1 MKKIAVLL
9 LLVLCLPYISYAQIH
24 FIRLRSSHNP
34 DFMRIVLEGNEAAL
48 GKASVYQRGQT
59 VLVSIP
65 ETTFSIR
72 AEKIMIPFKKQDK
85 ETIVFSPGDFRG
97 LKVFTLK
104 NPFRLVIDVYIK
116 EKRQSILS
124 QILPSGEDSV
134 SDVLSVRTVVIDP
147 GHGGYEFGIVSDNK
161 SEKNIVL
168 DISRKLNQLINRG
181 SAESH
186 LTRGS
191 DQSVSMDERV
201 NFANKKNADVFIS
214 LHIGN
219 HKNVVLYKPVV
230 TENVSDVVR
239 PHLMNR
245 GQEKEIEKTMK
256 LIRAMNEAI
265 RADLGDDMV
274 STQPLPYSMLVN
286 IQAAALIV
294 ELPSMSDIRY
304 DEKFKNKIAGD
315 LKKGLEMYEEINS
328 K

>member
-9 LLVLCLPYISYAQIH
+9 LLLLCLPYISDAQIY

-72 AEKIMIPFKKQDK
+72 AEKIMIPFKKRDK

-124 QILPSGEDSV
+124 QILPSGEESV

-147 GHGGYEFGIVSDNK
+147 GHGGYEFGIVIDNK

-168 DISRKLNQLINRG
+168 DISKKLNQLINRG
-181 SAESH
+181 STESH

-201 NFANKKNADVFIS
+201 DFANKKNTDVFIS

-230 TENVSDVVR
+230 MEDVSDVVR

-256 LIRAMNEAI
+256 LIRAMNGAI
-265 RADLGDDMV
+265 RSGLGDDMV
-274 STQPLPYSMLVN
+274 STQPLPYSMLVK

-304 DEKFKNKIAGD
+304 DEKFKNDIAGA

>member
-1 MKKIAVLL
+1 
-9 LLVLCLPYISYAQIH
+9 
-24 FIRLRSSHNP
+24 
-34 DFMRIVLEGNEAAL
+34 MRIVLEGNEAAL

-72 AEKIMIPFKKQDK
+72 AEKIMIPFKKRDK

-124 QILPSGEDSV
+124 QILPSGEESV

-147 GHGGYEFGIVSDNK
+147 GHGGYEFGIVIDNK

-168 DISRKLNQLINRG
+168 DVSKKLNQLINSG
-181 SAESH
+181 STESY

-201 NFANKKNADVFIS
+201 DFANKKNTDVFIS

-230 TENVSDVVR
+230 MEDVSDVVR
-239 PHLMNR
+239 PHLINR

-256 LIRAMNEAI
+256 LIRAMNGAI
-265 RADLGDDMV
+265 RSGLGDDMV
-274 STQPLPYSMLVN
+274 STQPLPYSMLVK

-304 DEKFKNKIAGD
+304 DEKFKNDIAGA

>member
-1 MKKIAVLL
+1 MKTITVLL
-9 LLVLCLPYISYAQIH
+9 LLVLCLPYISDAQIH

-48 GKASVYQRGQT
+48 GKASVYQRGET

-72 AEKIMIPFKKQDK
+72 AEKIMVPFRKLDR

-104 NPFRLVIDVYIK
+104 DPYRLVIDVYIK
-116 EKRQSILS
+116 EKRKSILS
-124 QILPSGEDSV
+124 EILPSGEDSV
-134 SDVLSVRTVVIDP
+134 LDAPSVRTVVIDP

-161 SEKNIVL
+161 SEKNVVL

-181 SAESH
+181 AAESH

-191 DQSVSMDERV
+191 DQYVSMDERV
-201 NFANKKNADVFIS
+201 NFANNKNADVFIS
-214 LHIGN
+214 LHVGN
-219 HKNVVLYKPVV
+219 HKNVVLYKPLV
-230 TENVSDVVR
+230 TGDVSDVVR
-239 PHLMNR
+239 PHLVNR

-256 LIRAMNEAI
+256 LIRAMRKSI
-265 RADLGDDMV
+265 SSGLGDDLV
-274 STQPLPYSMLVN
+274 SIQTLPYSMLVN

-294 ELPSMSDIRY
+294 ELPSFNDMSY
-304 DEKFKNKIAGD
+304 DEKFKTAIANA
-315 LKKGLEMYEEINS
+315 LKKGLEMYEEINAN
-328 K
+328 

>member
-1 MKKIAVLL
+1 MKKIALLL
-9 LLVLCLPYISYAQIH
+9 LLVLCLPYISDAQVH

-34 DFMRIVLEGNEAAL
+34 DFIRIVLEGNEEAL
-48 GKASVYQRGQT
+48 GKASVYQRGET

-72 AEKIMIPFKKQDK
+72 AEKIMIPFKKRDK
-85 ETIVFSPGDFRG
+85 ETIVLSPGDFRG
-97 LKVFTLK
+97 LKVFTLR

-124 QILPSGEDSV
+124 QILPPGEDSV
-134 SDVLSVRTVVIDP
+134 PDAVSVRTVVIDP
-147 GHGGYEFGIVSDNK
+147 GHGGYEFGIVNKNK

-181 SAESH
+181 SAVSH

-201 NFANKKNADVFIS
+201 NFTNKKNADVFIS

-219 HKNVVLYKPVV
+219 HKNVVLYKPVA
-230 TENVSDVVR
+230 TEDVSDVVR

-245 GQEKEIEKTMK
+245 GQEKEIGKTMK
-256 LIRAMNEAI
+256 LIRALNDAI
-265 RADLGDDMV
+265 RSELGDDMV
-274 STQPLPYSMLVN
+274 STQPLPYSMLVK

-304 DEKFKNKIAGD
+304 DEKFKNKIAGA

-328 K
+328 E

>member
-1 MKKIAVLL
+1 MKKIVVLL
-9 LLVLCLPYISYAQIH
+9 LLVVCLPYISDAQIH
-24 FIRLRSSHNP
+24 FIRLRSRHNP

-48 GKASVYQRGQT
+48 GKASVYQRGQS
-59 VLVSIP
+59 VLVSMP
-65 ETTFSIR
+65 DTTFSIR
-72 AEKIMIPFKKQDK
+72 AEKIMVPFRKLDR
-85 ETIVFSPGDFRG
+85 ETIAFSPGDFRG

-124 QILPSGEDSV
+124 QILPSGEDAA
-134 SDVLSVRTVVIDP
+134 SDVPSVRTVVIDP
-147 GHGGYEFGIVSDNK
+147 GHGGYEFGIVTDGK

-168 DISRKLNQLINRG
+168 DISKKLNQLINRG
-181 SAESH
+181 SAESY

-191 DQSVSMDERV
+191 DQYVSMEERV
-201 NFANKKNADVFIS
+201 NFANKRNADVFIS

-219 HKNVVLYKPVV
+219 HKNIVLYKPVV
-230 TENVSDVVR
+230 TEDVSDVVR

-265 RADLGDDMV
+265 RSDLGNDLV
-274 STQPLPYSMLVN
+274 STQPLPYSMLLK

-294 ELPSMSDIRY
+294 ELPSMSDRGY
-304 DEKFKNKIAGD
+304 NEKFKDEIANA
-315 LKKGLEMYEEINS
+315 LMKGLEKYEEINS

>member
-1 MKKIAVLL
+1 MKKIVVLL
-9 LLVLCLPYISYAQIH
+9 LLVLCLPFISDAQIH

-34 DFMRIVLEGNEAAL
+34 DFMRIVLEGNEEAL

-59 VLVSIP
+59 ILVSMP
-65 ETTFSIR
+65 DTTFSIR
-72 AEKIMIPFKKQDK
+72 AEKIMIPFKKLDRD
-85 ETIVFSPGDFRG
+85 TIVFSPGDFQG
-97 LKVFTLK
+97 LKVFTLRE
-104 NPFRLVIDVYIK
+104 PFRLVIDVYIK

-124 QILPSGEDSV
+124 QILPSEDAAV
-134 SDVLSVRTVVIDP
+134 PDVLSVRTVVIDP
-147 GHGGYEFGIVSDNK
+147 GHGGYEFGIVTDNK

-191 DQSVSMDERV
+191 DQYVSMDERV
-201 NFANKKNADVFIS
+201 NLSNKKNADVFIS

-219 HKNVVLYKPVV
+219 HKNVILYKPVV
-230 TENVSDVVR
+230 TGDVSDIVR

-245 GQEKEIEKTMK
+245 GQEKAIEKTMK

-265 RADLGDDMV
+265 RSDLGHDMV
-274 STQPLPYSMLVN
+274 STRPLPYSMLVN
-286 IQAAALIV
+286 IQAAALVV
-294 ELPSMSDIRY
+294 ELPSIRDSGY
-304 DEKFKNKIAGD
+304 DEKFKDRIANA
-315 LKKGLEMYEEINS
+315 LKKGLEMYEVINS